1 MKDKLMKYGHKK
13 AYYRFRSFGKAFAF
27 IVALAVGSALPIFV
41 VANASSKPA
50 TAQEAEPLRRDG
62 SDLLAPPN
70 GIVGDAQEIISGD
83 MKIISQF
90 NQFIH
95 CRPTGTTFK
104 RTDSLMG
111 QADRLT

>member
-50 TAQEAEPLRRDG
+50 TAQEAVEK
-62 SDLLAPPN
+62 SDADLD
-70 GIVGDAQEIISGD
+70 VVESTEEIS
-83 MKIISQF
+83 S
-90 NQFIH
+90 
-95 CRPTGTTFK
+95 
-104 RTDSLMG
+104 SL
-111 QADRLT
+111 